1 MKKLLVILLLL
12 FPVHG
17 AWGEI
22 ITLSCSYYQIFMTK
36 SSSSH
41 KIDPPMTKIFR
52 FDFQKRTFG
61 DFNRP
66 LDLLTDQYIRWHF
79 PKQSKSPGKY
89 YIEYVSIDR
98 YTGIARSELTIDFPE
113 IELEKFMKNTNKR
126 PPLTSSSNA
135 NCRKSLGMRK
145 F

>member
-1 MKKLLVILLLL
+1 MVPVERFLVKENSNPVSMIMKKLLVILLLF

-52 FDFQKRTFG
+52 FDFQKER
-61 DFNRP
+61 
-66 LDLLTDQYIRWHF
+66 LVILTAH
-79 PKQSKSPGKY
+79 
-89 YIEYVSIDR
+89 
-98 YTGIARSELTIDFPE
+98 
-113 IELEKFMKNTNKR
+113 
-126 PPLTSSSNA
+126 
-135 NCRKSLGMRK
+135 
-145 F
+145 